1 MGIYDRD
8 YYQDDQLRPIRPWD
22 SQSMVIL
29 LIIANAAFFVANF
42 VFFSNTDQLTQW
54 MVLRASDL
62 LNPLLWVRF
71 VSHGFAH
78 ANLNHILFNMLG
90 LYFLGQNVEAKYGK
104 WEFFRFYMIC
114 VVFCGVV
121 WAILRGGAEDQ
132 AVLGAS
138 GAVTAVSML
147 FVFSFPNATLHLYG
161 LIPVKAWL
169 LGIGIVVLN
178 LLGNPNSGVAYDVH
192 LLGAGFAAVYFYG
205 NLNFSSVSGWFAGG
219 KRRIK
224 QARSGLKVHRGDDGG
239 PTTAEERESDRILE
253 KISRDG
259 KDSLTAKE
267 RKFMENYSEKVRRM
281 RQS

>member
-1 MGIYDRD
+1 
-8 YYQDDQLRPIRPWD
+8 
-22 SQSMVIL
+22 MVIL
-29 LIIANAAFFVANF
+29 LIIANVAFFVANF
-42 VFFSNTDQLTQW
+42 VFFSGTDQLMDLMT
-54 MVLRASDL
+54 LRASDL
-62 LNPLLWVRF
+62 LNPLYWIRF
-71 VSHGFAH
+71 LSHGFAH

-121 WAILRGGAEDQ
+121 WAILRGGAAGQ

-138 GAVTAVSML
+138 GAVTGVSML

-192 LLGAGFAAVYFYG
+192 LLGAGFAAAYFYG
-205 NLNFSSVSGWFAGG
+205 NLNFSSFSNWFASGR
-219 KRRIK
+219 RRIR
-224 QARSGLKVHRGDDGG
+224 QARSGLKVHRGSDDGG
-239 PTTAEERESDRILE
+239 PTSAEEKESDRILE

-281 RQS
+281 RKS